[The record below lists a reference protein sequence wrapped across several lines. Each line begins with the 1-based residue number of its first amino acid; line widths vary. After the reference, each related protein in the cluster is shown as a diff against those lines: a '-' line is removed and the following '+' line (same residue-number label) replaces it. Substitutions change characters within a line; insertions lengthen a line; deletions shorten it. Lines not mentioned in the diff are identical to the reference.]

1 MEKNKKFERLLAI
14 MKRLL
19 DPGGCPWDREQTHQ
33 TLKPYLLEEA
43 YEFFDAL
50 DKGNEDEI
58 KEELGDLLLQIVF
71 HAELSERT
79 GGFSINDVIDGICH
93 KLINRHPH
101 VFGDVK
107 VKNSSE
113 VLSNWEE
120 IKKEE
125 KSRKDRNQKSV
136 LDGIP
141 RNMPSLALSSRI
153 QERAANVGFDWSD
166 IKDVWDKV
174 REEIDELLEAEHLKD
189 PEKIEEE
196 YGDLLFSLVNLSRF
210 LKVNPEYA
218 LRKTVFKFDQR
229 FRYIEKKAEEQGKR
243 LNEMNLKEMDDLW
256 NQAKDNI

>member
-1 MEKNKKFERLLAI
+1 
-14 MKRLL
+14 
-19 DPGGCPWDREQTHQ
+19 
-33 TLKPYLLEEA
+33 
-43 YEFFDAL
+43 
-50 DKGNEDEI
+50 
-58 KEELGDLLLQIVF
+58 
-71 HAELSERT
+71 
-79 GGFSINDVIDGICH
+79 
-93 KLINRHPH
+93 
-101 VFGDVK
+101 
-107 VKNSSE
+107 
-113 VLSNWEE
+113 
-120 IKKEE
+120 
-125 KSRKDRNQKSV
+125 
-136 LDGIP
+136 
-141 RNMPSLALSSRI
+141 MPSLALSSRI